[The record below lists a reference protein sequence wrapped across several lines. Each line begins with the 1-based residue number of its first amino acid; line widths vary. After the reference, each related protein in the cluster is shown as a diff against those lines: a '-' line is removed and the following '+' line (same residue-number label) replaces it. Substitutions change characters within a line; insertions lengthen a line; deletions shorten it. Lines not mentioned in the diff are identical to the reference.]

1 MHKTILTAIFQVNQI
16 LKYRTL
22 SKSTGKQVD
31 TKQKLLVRVCHCNNH
46 SSHVVF
52 TALYVNITS
61 CCVLQN
67 TDIMCSPPSLFHGY
81 TTIVSKSSQSVS
93 WLQTIVSKSSQSV
106 LWLQT
111 IVSKS
116 SQSVSWLHTIVS
128 KSSQSVSW
136 LYNHYVEVFLVCF
149 MATHHCVKVLPLEY
163 GPPLP
168 FTGQMDR

>member
-106 LWLQT
+106 
-111 IVSKS
+111 
-116 SQSVSWLHTIVS
+116 SWLHTIVS

>member
-116 SQSVSWLHTIVS
+116 SQSVSWLH
-128 KSSQSVSW
+128 
-136 LYNHYVEVFLVCF
+136 NHCVEVLPVCF
-149 MATHHCVKVLPLEY
+149 MAIQPLCQSLLSLFHGY
-163 GPPLP
+163 TPLCQSPPTGVWP
-168 FTGQMDR
+168 SFTFYRTDG

>member
-1 MHKTILTAIFQVNQI
+1 VHKTILTAIFQVNQI

-106 LWLQT
+106 
-111 IVSKS
+111 
-116 SQSVSWLHTIVS
+116 SWLHTIVS